1 MSTWKK
7 VALAED
13 IATFAG
19 GEADLLSG
27 ASGSVITVDSDGDG
41 FDFLPADVNGK
52 ILVADNDSWDAYS
65 FVSSNDIAVDVDAT
79 LDTVKFDIIHG
90 SIDNSAL
97 DTDAVRL
104 INIDGGTFTTGTMD
118 GRLLYWDDNE
128 DPAVLDIG
136 GAGEI
141 LTCVD
146 VNGQLLPQW
155 ASAGNNTTITINNG
169 ASNGDVNFGILFG
182 SEADLAGAGEANK
195 VYTDGLTDNY
205 SLSYNPGI
213 TSVSHAGEGSDSA
226 GNNNS
231 AALYSEYGFA
241 GDLAGTATAAKFV
254 ETTNAGSSSATYY
267 PALLGSS
274 ASQTNSERVDVHGGI
289 VYEVTGSTTGDL
301 TINGNLTVVGSSTK
315 VEIQSEELQIA
326 DGRILLAHTDG
337 GTTYSDQLQA
347 NFGNKGIGIVI
358 DNAGQGNDDAN
369 DKLAKFVY
377 MGHKSSTNFQNSESV
392 LGWKI
397 AQENNNTA
405 NSNVA
410 LEGVATMRVGT
421 TPGGNGV
428 ASYTMN
434 TSGGTSN
441 INVGIGAMYWGG
453 TGSGGGL
460 WIQTGV

>member
-27 ASGSVITVDSDGDG
+27 ASGSVITVDSNGDG

-141 LTCVD
+141 LTALTLTVSFS
-146 VNGQLLPQW
+146 QW
-155 ASAGNNTTITINNG
+155 ASAGNNTTIIINNG

-195 VYTDGLTDNY
+195 ALHWTDSLDNY

-213 TSVSHAGEGSDSA
+213 TTSVSHAGEGV
-226 GNNNS
+226 
-231 AALYSEYGFA
+231 
-241 GDLAGTATAAKFV
+241 TPQAT
-254 ETTNAGSSSATYY
+254 TTPLLFTQSMV
-267 PALLGSS
+267 LLG
-274 ASQTNSERVDVHGGI
+274 TWLVRP
-289 VYEVTGSTTGDL
+289 
-301 TINGNLTVVGSSTK
+301 
-315 VEIQSEELQIA
+315 
-326 DGRILLAHTDG
+326 LLL
-337 GTTYSDQLQA
+337 SL
-347 NFGNKGIGIVI
+347 
-358 DNAGQGNDDAN
+358 
-369 DKLAKFVY
+369 
-377 MGHKSSTNFQNSESV
+377 
-392 LGWKI
+392 
-397 AQENNNTA
+397 
-405 NSNVA
+405 
-410 LEGVATMRVGT
+410 
-421 TPGGNGV
+421 
-428 ASYTMN
+428 
-434 TSGGTSN
+434 
-441 INVGIGAMYWGG
+441 
-453 TGSGGGL
+453 
-460 WIQTGV
+460 